1 MTGSTLNHPPKVPS
15 PRDCLGRTCLKWTA
29 DGELTTLDLSLV
41 LQRLARVDQE
51 VSTITET
58 TGESLTCI
66 SIS

>member
-1 MTGSTLNHPPKVPS
+1 
-15 PRDCLGRTCLKWTA
+15 LKWTA

-41 LQRLARVDQE
+41 LQRLAQVDQE
-51 VSTITET
+51 VSSITET